1 MMLIMENDKK
11 MHFYFIYFRHH
22 WKLSKH
28 NVKGKLHRS
37 DWVYPPGT
45 DRSSWVAA
53 CPFCGLPSHL
63 PDHSLLQCEHD
74 FVNQNWLKASDS
86 NVLLPQP
93 PLLCRSLLCH
103 HCHSSDA
110 GSFLMQEE
118 NHFLPWLLYT
128 VPLFHC
134 LGDCRL
140 LHAHSDGLWSLCG
153 HLQTIVIWQQDVPRC
168 LPFSCCCSLFL
179 WLCKWSCPDH
189 PDAPSLLLR
198 TQWNQPL
205 LLCGPTSPSPGLL
218 RYLC

>member
-1 MMLIMENDKK
+1 MSLKGIGLRWHNVSSGKNDKGPIYC
-11 MHFYFIYFRHH
+11 YFLYFRYH
-22 WKLSKH
+22 WKLNKH
-28 NVKGKLHRS
+28 NVKGKLHRG

-45 DRSSWVAA
+45 DRPSWVVI
-53 CPFCGLPSHL
+53 CL
-63 PDHSLLQCEHD
+63 
-74 FVNQNWLKASDS
+74 FVVFLVIYQITVVS
-86 NVLLPQP
+86 NVSMILLIRTDSKLQP
-93 PLLCRSLLCH
+93 PFLCRFLLCH

-140 LHAHSDGLWSLCG
+140 LHAHSDGLRSLCG

-179 WLCKWSCPDH
+179 WLCK
-189 PDAPSLLLR
+189 
-198 TQWNQPL
+198 
-205 LLCGPTSPSPGLL
+205 
-218 RYLC
+218 